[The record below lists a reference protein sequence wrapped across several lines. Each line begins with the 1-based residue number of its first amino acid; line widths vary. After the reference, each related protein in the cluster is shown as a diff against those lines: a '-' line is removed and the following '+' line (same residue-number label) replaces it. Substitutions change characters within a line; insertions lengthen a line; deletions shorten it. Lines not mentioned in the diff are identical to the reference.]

1 MNAITDAMTALTVAA
16 APGCG
21 LTAGVMLAFSVSVM
35 PGLGRLWTRLNHIR
49 ALTGTAGAVALTISA
64 LAG

>member
-16 APGCG
+16 ALGCG
-21 LTAGVMLAFSVSVM
+21 LTAGVMLAFSVSV
-35 PGLGRLWTRLNHIR
+35 
-49 ALTGTAGAVALTISA
+49 LTGTAGAVALTISA